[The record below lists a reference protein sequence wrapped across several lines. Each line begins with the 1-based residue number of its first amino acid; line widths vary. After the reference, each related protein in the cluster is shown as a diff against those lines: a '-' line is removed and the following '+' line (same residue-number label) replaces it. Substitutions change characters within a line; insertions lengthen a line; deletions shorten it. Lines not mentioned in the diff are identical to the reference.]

1 MSEENKETITLTL
14 DPESEAATTVL
25 TEPILTSSKQEIEKP
40 SEPLADIKIDPGLF
54 NEQEMK
60 AIDDFAQKINM
71 EALRKKSWRISQ
83 KKR

>member
-14 DPESEAATTVL
+14 DPESEATTTVL

-40 SEPLADIKIDPGLF
+40 SEPLAEIKIDPGLF

-60 AIDDFAQKINM
+60 AIDDFAQIGR
-71 EALRKKSWRISQ
+71 AHV
-83 KKR
+83 